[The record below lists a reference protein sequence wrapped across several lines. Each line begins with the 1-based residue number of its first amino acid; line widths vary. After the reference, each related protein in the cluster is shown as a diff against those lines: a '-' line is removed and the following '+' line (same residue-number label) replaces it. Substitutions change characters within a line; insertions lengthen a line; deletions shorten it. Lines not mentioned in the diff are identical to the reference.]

1 MNNEIKQNRPDDNRN
16 PQNEDFLED
25 YGYPE
30 GYEPQKTSRAAMI
43 IAVIAAVVVSAAVAG
58 FFVYL
63 IFFNQSGEEN
73 KDKVSSAIETTVPPS
88 TAATAPTM
96 TANVA
101 EELLIMPDLS
111 GMKER
116 EAYEAL
122 NRAGIKFKV
131 KREYSDDVLTGYIIS
146 QSPWPNNEIS
156 KHKEALIYISKGVEN
171 EIHTTPRTRT
181 ESDTTEDA
189 SSPKH
194 SGSDDDYLL
203 PDSDKKILS
212 VQDLAAFD
220 RDTLNLAL
228 NEIFARH
235 GYIFSDA
242 ELKAYFTKKSWYH
255 GTVKAKDF
263 DYGVFNS
270 HEAFNIDLIT
280 SYQEQM
286 GYR

>member
-1 MNNEIKQNRPDDNRN
+1 
-16 PQNEDFLED
+16 
-25 YGYPE
+25 
-30 GYEPQKTSRAAMI
+30 MI

-63 IFFNQSGEEN
+63 LFFNQSGEEN
-73 KDKVSSAIETTVPPS
+73 KDKVSSAVETTVPPS

-189 SSPKH
+189 SSSGH

-242 ELKAYFTKKSWYH
+242 KLKAYFTKKSWYH

-270 HEAFNIDLIT
+270 HEAFNMDLII

>member
-1 MNNEIKQNRPDDNRN
+1 MNNEIKQNRPDDSKNL
-16 PQNEDFLED
+16 QNEDYLED
-25 YGYPE
+25 YGYPD
-30 GYEPQKTSRAAMI
+30 GYEPQKTSRTAMI
-43 IAVIAAVVVSAAVAG
+43 IAVIAAVIVSAAVAG

-63 IFFNQSGEEN
+63 IFFNQSGEE
-73 KDKVSSAIETTVPPS
+73 KKESESFAVETTAAETVAS
-88 TAATAPTM
+88 TAPAM

-101 EELLIMPDLS
+101 EKLIIMPDLT
-111 GMKER
+111 GMTER
-116 EAYEAL
+116 ESYEAL

-242 ELKAYFTKKSWYH
+242 KLKAYFTKKSWYH

-270 HEAFNIDLIT
+270 HEAFNMDLII